1 MGTQAEVDR
10 IFMER
15 AMTLARKGL
24 GTTSPNPAVGAV
36 VVKDGVVVGEGYHQR
51 AGLPHAE
58 AIALELAGESAR
70 GATLYVTLEPCRHW
84 GRTPPCVDRII
95 SSGVSRV
102 VVAMVDPNPKVGGN
116 GIAALTGAGI
126 RVEVGV
132 LEEEAL
138 ELSEAYR
145 KHVTTGIPFVTV
157 KYAMTLDGKV
167 ATRSGRSRWISGP
180 ESRRVVHL
188 MRSRV
193 DAVVVGVGTV
203 LKDDPELSCRLW
215 EWEAERGEAGGEPPP
230 ACNQPVRIVLDSF
243 CRTPPSSR
251 VVTGRVPAKMTSP
264 WSAVN
269 RFGAQTI
276 IATTAAAA
284 EERARALGEAGARVL
299 RLEATDKEG
308 RVPIWRLLEE
318 LGRMG
323 MIHLLVEGGARLNAA
338 FLEAGA
344 VDKVVAF
351 VAPKIFG
358 GDSAPGPVGGTGVDR
373 PEEAISLK
381 DGRWETVGGD
391 LLYTGYISPRAI
403 SPGDCSKSLTPM
415 NPVR

>member
-1 MGTQAEVDR
+1 
-10 IFMER
+10 MER

-58 AIALELAGESAR
+58 VIALERAGESAE
-70 GATLYVTLEPCRHW
+70 GATLYVTLEPCCHW

-102 VVAMVDPNPKVGGN
+102 VVAMVDPNPKVGGA

-138 ELSEAYR
+138 ELNEAYR
-145 KHVTTGIPFVTV
+145 KHVTTGIPFVTM

-167 ATRSGRSRWISGP
+167 ATRSGRSRWISGS

-215 EWEAERGEAGGEPPP
+215 EWEAEREEAGGEPPAP
-230 ACNQPVRIVLDSF
+230 AYNQPVRIVLDSF

-251 VVTGRVPAKMTSP
+251 VVTGRVPAKMTSA

-284 EERARALGEAGARVL
+284 EERARALEEAGARVL
-299 RLEATDKEG
+299 RLEAAGKDG

-358 GDSAPGPVGGTGVDR
+358 GESAPGPVGGTGVDR

-391 LLYTGYISPRAI
+391 LLYTGYISPRAT
-403 SPGDCSKSLTPM
+403 SPGDCSNSRM
-415 NPVR
+415 RQ